1 MISADSQAATSGQQ
15 AGASRSAEV
24 KFAIIGAGF
33 AGLGAAIKLLQAG
46 HRDLVAL
53 ERADEVGGTWRDN
66 TYPGCRCDVQSNLY
80 SFSFAPNPDWTNT
93 FPAQPELRSYLN
105 DVATRFGLRRYLRFG
120 CDVTGV
126 RWEETDR
133 LWHIATP
140 HGAVRARFVIAGA
153 GSLAEPSLPDIPG
166 IERFA
171 GRVMHSARWD
181 ATWSPARRRVA
192 VIGTGASA
200 IQIVP
205 AIQPQV
211 EHLTVFQRSAAYVVP
226 HTGKP
231 VEPWRSA
238 VYRHVPGAQSAS
250 RVATYWMRELLVFG
264 FVKRPSILK
273 KAEAVWKTHLE
284 RAVADPGKRQK
295 LTPHYDLGCKRVLP
309 SNDFYP
315 AVAAANVDLVTEKI
329 IEFTPDGIVTADG
342 RTHLVD
348 TVVLATGFR
357 VTDSPMFGKITGRDG
372 RTLADAFGQTYLGT
386 VVPGFPNYFQLS
398 GANTGLG
405 HSSIVF
411 MIQSQLAYVL
421 DAVRAIDA
429 VGGGPAEVRPQIAA
443 VCNAELQRKLPATVW
458 GSGCASWYLD
468 SEGRNV
474 TLWPG
479 FTISG
484 GAPGASARPTS
495 SSAAQRTELRGFRR
509 RVCRACGPAGA
520 EQ

>member
-1 MISADSQAATSGQQ
+1 
-15 AGASRSAEV
+15 V

-211 EHLTVFQRSAAYVVP
+211 EH
-226 HTGKP
+226 
-231 VEPWRSA
+231 
-238 VYRHVPGAQSAS
+238 
-250 RVATYWMRELLVFG
+250 
-264 FVKRPSILK
+264 
-273 KAEAVWKTHLE
+273 
-284 RAVADPGKRQK
+284 
-295 LTPHYDLGCKRVLP
+295 
-309 SNDFYP
+309 
-315 AVAAANVDLVTEKI
+315 
-329 IEFTPDGIVTADG
+329 
-342 RTHLVD
+342 
-348 TVVLATGFR
+348 
-357 VTDSPMFGKITGRDG
+357 
-372 RTLADAFGQTYLGT
+372 
-386 VVPGFPNYFQLS
+386 
-398 GANTGLG
+398 
-405 HSSIVF
+405 
-411 MIQSQLAYVL
+411 
-421 DAVRAIDA
+421 
-429 VGGGPAEVRPQIAA
+429 
-443 VCNAELQRKLPATVW
+443 
-458 GSGCASWYLD
+458 
-468 SEGRNV
+468 
-474 TLWPG
+474 
-479 FTISG
+479 
-484 GAPGASARPTS
+484 
-495 SSAAQRTELRGFRR
+495 
-509 RVCRACGPAGA
+509 
-520 EQ
+520 

>member
-1 MISADSQAATSGQQ
+1 MAHRHAARGRPRPVRDRRGRLAGRAVAARYPRHRALRRPGHALSA
-15 AGASRSAEV
+15 
-24 KFAIIGAGF
+24 
-33 AGLGAAIKLLQAG
+33 LG
-46 HRDLVAL
+46 RDLVPGAAAGCGDRHRRVRYPDRPGHPAAG
-53 ERADEVGGTWRDN
+53 RA
-66 TYPGCRCDVQSNLY
+66 
-80 SFSFAPNPDWTNT
+80 PDGV
-93 FPAQPELRSYLN
+93 PAQRRLRGAAHRQAGRALAERGVPARARGAERLAGGHVL
-105 DVATRFGLRRYLRFG
+105 DAGTAGLRLRQAALDPEEGRG
-120 CDVTGV
+120 CLED
-126 RWEETDR
+126 
-133 LWHIATP
+133 
-140 HGAVRARFVIAGA
+140 
-153 GSLAEPSLPDIPG
+153 
-166 IERFA
+166 
-171 GRVMHSARWD
+171 
-181 ATWSPARRRVA
+181 
-192 VIGTGASA
+192 
-200 IQIVP
+200 
-205 AIQPQV
+205 
-211 EHLTVFQRSAAYVVP
+211 
-226 HTGKP
+226 
-231 VEPWRSA
+231 
-238 VYRHVPGAQSAS
+238 
-250 RVATYWMRELLVFG
+250 
-264 FVKRPSILK
+264 
-273 KAEAVWKTHLE
+273 HLE

-509 RVCRACGPAGA
+509 RVCQDRN
-520 EQ
+520 